1 MLDWLR
7 LQKAL
12 SVEAERGFNDLIGS
26 QYRFSEFLN
35 LSLNQPLPTL
45 PRAERQRLKQMADE
59 FSRYADL
66 SFAQRQHLVA
76 ETRRVLYSTRRLL
89 EEQAVGQQ
97 GGAKEQEDG
106 KNEGQS
112 SALEKRLRPKVTPKT
127 TALIE
132 KTTESRSNSIR
143 PSPICRAL
151 EPKIAKSWRSWAYT
165 PSGIC
170 STTIRATIS
179 IMLVR

>member
-127 TALIE
+127 TALIR
-132 KTTESRSNSIR
+132 KKQPSRGQT
-143 PSPICRAL
+143 
-151 EPKIAKSWRSWAYT
+151 RSGRHLFAGHW
-165 PSGIC
+165 SQK
-170 STTIRATIS
+170 
-179 IMLVR
+179 